1 MIFIRGGKILCE
13 IAKWEKPNE
22 TRDNLRNQDKT
33 ERGWKEL
40 KRRKK
45 KKAIEKRIT
54 ED

>member
-1 MIFIRGGKILCE
+1 MIFTREGKILCE
-13 IAKWEKPNE
+13 IAEEGWKE
-22 TRDNLRNQDKT
+22 R

>member
-1 MIFIRGGKILCE
+1 MRKILCE

-22 TRDNLRNQDKT
+22 TRDNLWNQDKT

-45 KKAIEKRIT
+45 KKAIGKRIT